1 MGNAKSGGNDL
12 STLRHNMDNAL
23 LSLETLADELKDETL
38 SKATRKERV
47 GELEDY
53 IKKVTVIWDEY
64 KKLTR

>member
-1 MGNAKSGGNDL
+1 MGNAKSGSNDL

-23 LSLETLADELKDETL
+23 LSLETLADELKDEIL

-47 GELEDY
+47 EELEDY

>member
-1 MGNAKSGGNDL
+1 MGNAKNVSNDL

-38 SKATRKERV
+38 SKAIRKERV
-47 GELEDY
+47 KELEDY